1 MFISTVH
8 HRYAKVGLA
17 GLVIGGAIVL
27 GLSSSAQ
34 AATVLDGPINL
45 RTAAGYAVLAGST
58 VTNTGPTVVSGDVG
72 LSAGTEITGF
82 EGAPAGSFVA
92 GTGSARTDPDVDQAK
107 IDLTEAFNVAKSLT
121 PQASGLSQLAGKR
134 LSPGVY
140 SGGELDLASGSRLI
154 LEGGA
159 ESVWV
164 FQASSTLVTGSGS
177 TIQLIGG
184 ASICNVFWQ
193 VGSSA
198 TLGSGSSFVGT
209 IMAQESVSVGNAAVI
224 QGRLLAST
232 SAVTL
237 INDTI
242 TRPADCVAG
251 SGTVETTT
259 PEITSEAPEDGTV
272 GTEYS
277 EAIVAEGTP
286 APTVTV
292 TEGELPAGLTI
303 SPEGVISGIPT
314 TVGTTTFTV
323 TASNGDTGDVTAT
336 YTIVVR
342 AAAVVVPV
350 PPATETPATPTTPG
364 QITLNPSNPSG
375 STGGSTLAATGLE
388 AGGLMAGAAALLALG
403 LVFRL
408 RAARRRA

>member
-8 HRYAKVGLA
+8 HRYTKVGLA
-17 GLVIGGAIVL
+17 GLVIGGAMVL

-224 QGRLLAST
+224 EGRLLAST

-314 TVGTTTFTV
+314 TAGTTTFTV

-336 YTIVVR
+336 YTIVVQ

-364 QITLNPSNPSG
+364 QITLNPSNPAG

-403 LVFRL
+403 LMFSL